1 MSTAAASSAHLEFDT
16 AASALQAAVVAALTD
31 AAAHEALVVAVLETG
46 TDTDGAAAI
55 LRRSIEL
62 APANGGTK
70 CPYLAQLGR
79 HTEAKEVM
87 RGACEA
93 LLAGVFL
100 PPAPRLTR
108 PRWGRPHPTVLVP
121 RVGVGC
127 GGDGGVTD
135 WGPAADLPAL
145 ELRIAAGKKAVEV
158 GLQRPALALLGGVV
172 E

>member
-1 MSTAAASSAHLEFDT
+1 MHL
-16 AASALQAAVVAALTD
+16 AVAEAEGEPGGGGAPA
-31 AAAHEALVVAVLETG
+31 AAAHDATAEAALGTATALGGRLGAVRVEAAVGVAY
-46 TDTDGAAAI
+46 
-55 LRRSIEL
+55 LRL
-62 APANGGTK
+62 P
-70 CPYLAQLGR
+70 QGR